1 MINQISW
8 KIMCPVSL
16 AVFLVSFFA
25 SAFPV
30 ASEIHRASPGNF
42 GLPGVIDLPTAK
54 RFPDGELVVTHQNH
68 KYLFMTGLSF
78 QALPQLGLS
87 FRYGGHGLGGSF
99 AQGRINWD
107 RSFDAHIFLTDEG
120 KYSPAIS
127 LGLRDFIGTGRYSSE
142 YLVGTKSFGKFEF
155 TSGLGFGRLA
165 GRNSFKNPLGT
176 LSKKFD
182 DRGSNNL
189 GQGGTLGTI
198 NWFQGNVAAFY
209 GMQYF
214 INEKASISVE
224 YTPDFMSSESTYMDI
239 NSPWNFATSYRLNDY
254 ISFSAQ
260 YLHGSQISFTG
271 HLSVNPDRPPL
282 LGGKELA
289 PVPMR
294 LRSDNVQPIKIN
306 DEKVIRKVLTVD
318 GFEIFDLEFNSD
330 TVKIVINN
338 TKFRSTAQA
347 VGRIASTLQRF
358 TSDDIKFAI
367 ISFNSLNLQLATYQ
381 VNLEKITGEQFDPTL
396 VKDKKPSIIAIDTEA
411 FTIKQKREKRF
422 EWGIGPYITHRLFNP
437 DLPLSMET
445 GIEIQTGYQFGY
457 GFKIASTIRKS
468 LLTNLTDNNR
478 RSNSVLPRVHSDWPL
493 YDFAGQ
499 NGHIHSLAVSY
510 VKNIAPGLYGRAHAG
525 LLEPFFAGFGGEIL
539 YKPANRPLGI
549 GLDVHHVRKR
559 DYDMKFDLLNYR
571 TTVGHVSLYYD
582 AGKIFDIEINAGR
595 YLAGDWGATATISRE
610 FGSGWQVG
618 GYATLTDVPFDTF
631 GEGSFDKAIF
641 VSIPLDWITSS
652 PTQAQRKLTLRP
664 ITRDGG
670 ANLASARS
678 LNQYTKR
685 SHNAAFQREFGRLW
699 K

>member
-1 MINQISW
+1 MFLA
-8 KIMCPVSL
+8 SL
-16 AVFLVSFFA
+16 VVYLVSIFA
-25 SAFPV
+25 TFCSA
-30 ASEIHRASPGNF
+30 ASEVHRATAGNF
-42 GLPGVIDLPTAK
+42 GLPGVIDIPTAK
-54 RFPDGELVVTHQNH
+54 RFPDGELVITHQNH
-68 KYLFMTGLSF
+68 KYLFMNGLSF
-78 QALPQLGLS
+78 QALPRLGLS

-107 RSFDAHIFLTDEG
+107 RSFDAHIFLVDEN

-142 YLVGTKSFGKFEF
+142 YLVGTKSIGKFEL
-155 TSGLGFGRLA
+155 TAGLGFGRLA
-165 GRNSFKNPLGT
+165 GRHSFPNPFGK
-176 LSKKFD
+176 LSDKFD
-182 DRGSNNL
+182 VRETNNL

-198 NWFQGNVAAFY
+198 NWFQGNAAAFY
-209 GMQYF
+209 GIQYS
-214 INEKASISVE
+214 INDKSRISVE
-224 YTPDFMSSESTYMDI
+224 YTPDLMSSEAPYLDI
-239 NSPWNFATSYRLNDY
+239 NSPWNIATSYRLNKY
-254 ISFSAQ
+254 VSFSAQ
-260 YLHGSQISFTG
+260 YLHGSQMSITS
-271 HLSVNPDRPPL
+271 HINLNPSRPPL

-294 LRSDNVQPIKIN
+294 LRGKGVLPVRIN
-306 DEKVIRKVLTVD
+306 DERVIRKVLTVD
-318 GFEIFDLEFNSD
+318 GFQIHNLEFINN
-330 TVKIVINN
+330 TVNITIKN

-347 VGRIASTLQRF
+347 VGRVASTLQRF
-358 TSDDIKFAI
+358 TSDDIKFAN
-367 ISFNSLNLQLATYQ
+367 ISLYSLNLQISAYH
-381 VNLEKITGEQFDPTL
+381 VNLEKIAREQFAPPLT
-396 VKDKKPSIIAIDTEA
+396 KGGKPSIIAIDTEPS
-411 FTIKQKREKRF
+411 TVQDIKEKRF

-445 GIEIQTGYQFGY
+445 GIELQTGYQFGY
-457 GFKIASTIRKS
+457 GLKISSAIRKS

-499 NGHIHSLAVSY
+499 NGHIHSLSFSY
-510 VKNIAPGLYGRAHAG
+510 IKNIAPGLYGRAHAG
-525 LLEPFFAGFGGEIL
+525 LLEPFFAGIGGEIL
-539 YKPANRPLGI
+539 YKPAQSSFGI

-559 DYDMKFDLLNYR
+559 DYDMKFDLLNYE
-571 TTVGHVSLYYD
+571 TTVGHISLYYD
-582 AGKIFDIEINAGR
+582 AGRIFDLELNAGR

-641 VSIPLDWITSS
+641 VSIPIDWFTSS

-670 ANLASARS
+670 ANLASARA

-685 SHNAAFQREFGRLW
+685 AHDAAFQREIGRLW